1 MLDRVKGPQAKGGS
15 QVRPACFPGNQRIY
29 LVYSE
34 FRILYFNPVLT
45 IFSAQTLEN
54 LDVKQLFNISDMVR
68 THARLRPNDIGAMDS
83 RRRLTF
89 AQWNHRADQLA
100 AGLLA
105 QGVSA
110 GDRVGVLAHNCVE
123 WLEIYV
129 ALARAGLVAL
139 PINFRL
145 VGHEIGYI
153 LGDAQAVALICTS
166 LLQGKVQAVWPTL
179 GLKACVQLGG
189 ETLSGWLDY
198 EALMAHATIP
208 TQWPTV
214 QPIDTCALMYTS
226 GTTGKP
232 KGAIRSHEASTLIA
246 YATAMEMGFTKEDKA
261 LLVMPLCHANSLYF
275 ANTFMHLG
283 ACIVVDDSVSFDP
296 VRVMQWLSQEG
307 ITFTSLVPT
316 HYIMMLALSA
326 DTSRQF
332 ATGSVARLLISSAPA
347 NESLKRDIQTLFPNG
362 QLYELYGST
371 EAGWVTILRPQEQ
384 LTKLGSVGREWAGS
398 GPIKIMNEQRQEV
411 PDGEVGELYSCTP
424 YAFEGYWNAPEKT
437 QQAYAGAW
445 CSVGD
450 MARRDEDGFIWLMDR
465 KSNMIIS
472 GGENI
477 YPSEVEAVLAAHP
490 AVQEVA
496 VIGMPH
502 EKWGETVQAV
512 VVLKAH
518 AHCQEDELKQ
528 WCKHQLAGYKQPR
541 VIRFLAAADMPR
553 TATGKIVHRQL
564 KEHFALQAHR
574 MAGNATT
581 VS

>member
-1 MLDRVKGPQAKGGS
+1 
-15 QVRPACFPGNQRIY
+15 
-29 LVYSE
+29 
-34 FRILYFNPVLT
+34 
-45 IFSAQTLEN
+45 
-54 LDVKQLFNISDMVR
+54 MVR
-68 THARLRPNDIGAMDS
+68 THARLRPHDIGAMDS
-83 RRRLTF
+83 RRSLSF
-89 AQWNHRADQLA
+89 AHWSQRADSLA
-100 AGLLA
+100 AGLLSH
-105 QGVSA
+105 GLNP
-110 GDRVGVLAHNCVE
+110 GDRVGVLAHNCIE
-123 WLEIYV
+123 WMEIYV

-145 VGHEIGYI
+145 VGHEIAYI
-153 LGDAQAVALICTS
+153 LGDAQAAALLCTT
-166 LLQGKVQAVWPTL
+166 LLQDKVQDILPAL
-179 GLKACVQLGG
+179 GLKACVQIGG
-189 ETLSGWLDY
+189 TTHAGWLDY
-198 EALMAHATIP
+198 EGLMAQATLP
-208 TQWPTV
+208 AQWPQV
-214 QPIDTCALMYTS
+214 QPKDICALMYTS

-283 ACIVVDDSVSFDP
+283 ACIVIDDSPSFDP
-296 VRVMQWLSQEG
+296 ARVMECLSSHS

-326 DTSRQF
+326 DNTRQF

-347 NESLKRDIQTLFPNG
+347 NESLKRDIQKLFPNG

-371 EAGWVTILRPQEQ
+371 EAGWVTLLRPEDQ

-398 GPIKIMNEQRQEV
+398 GPIKIMDEHRQEV
-411 PDGEVGELYSCTP
+411 ADGEIGELYSCTP

-437 QQAYAGAW
+437 RQAYAGAW

-450 MARRDEDGFIWLMDR
+450 MARRDPDGFIWLMDR

-477 YPSEVEAVLAAHP
+477 YPSEVEAVLAAHS

-496 VIGMPH
+496 VIGVPH
-502 EKWGETVQAV
+502 DKWGETVQAV

-518 AHCQEDELKQ
+518 ANCHEDDLKQ
-528 WCKHQLAGYKQPR
+528 WCKQQLAGYKQPR
-541 VIRFLAAADMPR
+541 VIRFMKAEDIPR
-553 TATGKIVHRQL
+553 TATGKIVHRRL
-564 KEHFALQAHR
+564 KEIFSQKVADL
-574 MAGNATT
+574 NT
-581 VS
+581 VL

>member
-1 MLDRVKGPQAKGGS
+1 M
-15 QVRPACFPGNQRIY
+15 
-29 LVYSE
+29 
-34 FRILYFNPVLT
+34 
-45 IFSAQTLEN
+45 
-54 LDVKQLFNISDMVR
+54 KQLFNISDMVR
-68 THARLRPNDIGAMDS
+68 THARLRPDDIGAMDS
-83 RRRLTF
+83 RRSLSF
-89 AQWNHRADQLA
+89 VQWNQRSDLLA
-100 AGLLA
+100 AGLLS
-105 QGVSA
+105 QGLNP
-110 GDRVGVLAHNCVE
+110 GDRVAVLAHNCIE
-123 WLEIYV
+123 WMEIYV

-145 VGHEIGYI
+145 VGHEIAYI
-153 LGDAQAVALICTS
+153 LADAQAAALLCTA
-166 LLQGKVQAVWPTL
+166 LLQDKVLDILPAL
-179 GLKACVQLGG
+179 GLKACVQMGG
-189 ETLSGWLDY
+189 TTYTGWLDY
-198 EALMAHATIP
+198 EGLIAQATLPAH
-208 TQWPTV
+208 WPQV
-214 QPIDTCALMYTS
+214 QAKDTCALMYTS

-283 ACIVVDDSVSFDP
+283 ACIVIDDSASFDP
-296 VRVMQWLSQEG
+296 ARVMECLSSHS

-326 DTSRQF
+326 DNTRQF

-347 NESLKRDIQTLFPNG
+347 NESLKRDIQKLFPNG

-371 EAGWVTILRPQEQ
+371 EAGWVTLLRPEDQ

-398 GPIKIMNEQRQEV
+398 GPIKIMDEHRQEV
-411 PDGEVGELYSCTP
+411 ADGEIGELYSCTP

-437 QQAYAGAW
+437 HQAYAGAW

-450 MARRDEDGFIWLMDR
+450 MARRDQDGFIWLMDR

-477 YPSEVEAVLAAHP
+477 YPSEVEAVLAGHP

-496 VIGMPH
+496 VIGVPH
-502 EKWGETVQAV
+502 DKWGETVQE

-518 AHCQEDELKQ
+518 ADCREDELKQ
-528 WCKHQLAGYKQPR
+528 WCKQQLAGYKQPR
-541 VIRFLAAADMPR
+541 VIRFMKSTDMPR
-553 TATGKIVHRQL
+553 TATGKIVHRRL
-564 KEHFALQAHR
+564 KEQFISKTPPL
-574 MAGNATT
+574 
-581 VS
+581 

>member
-1 MLDRVKGPQAKGGS
+1 
-15 QVRPACFPGNQRIY
+15 
-29 LVYSE
+29 
-34 FRILYFNPVLT
+34 
-45 IFSAQTLEN
+45 
-54 LDVKQLFNISDMVR
+54 MVR
-68 THARLRPNDIGAMDS
+68 THARLRPEDTGAMDS
-83 RRRLTF
+83 RRSLSF
-89 AQWNHRADQLA
+89 VQWNQRADLLA
-100 AGLLA
+100 AGLLS
-105 QGVSA
+105 QGLNP
-110 GDRVGVLAHNCVE
+110 GDRVAVLAHNCIE
-123 WLEIYV
+123 WMEIYV

-145 VGHEIGYI
+145 VGHEIAYI
-153 LGDAQAVALICTS
+153 LGDAQAAALLCTA
-166 LLQGKVQAVWPTL
+166 LLQDKVLDILPTL
-179 GLKACVQLGG
+179 GLKAGVQMGG
-189 ETLSGWLDY
+189 TTHAGWLDY
-198 EALMAHATIP
+198 EGLIAQATLPAH
-208 TQWPTV
+208 WPQV
-214 QPIDTCALMYTS
+214 QAKDTCALMYTS

-283 ACIVVDDSVSFDP
+283 ACIVIDDSASFDP
-296 VRVMQWLSQEG
+296 ARVMECLSSHS

-326 DTSRQF
+326 DNTRQF

-347 NESLKRDIQTLFPNG
+347 NESLKRDIQKLFPNG

-371 EAGWVTILRPQEQ
+371 EAGWVTLLRPEDQ

-398 GPIKIMNEQRQEV
+398 GPIKIMDEHRQEV
-411 PDGEVGELYSCTP
+411 ADGEIGELYSCTP

-437 QQAYAGAW
+437 HQAYAGAW

-450 MARRDEDGFIWLMDR
+450 MARRDQDGFIWLMDR

-477 YPSEVEAVLAAHP
+477 YPSEVEAVLAGHP

-496 VIGMPH
+496 VIGVPH
-502 EKWGETVQAV
+502 DKWGETVQAV

-518 AHCQEDELKQ
+518 ADCREDELKQ
-528 WCKHQLAGYKQPR
+528 WCKQQLAGYKQPR
-541 VIRFLAAADMPR
+541 VIRFMKSTDMPR
-553 TATGKIVHRQL
+553 TATGKIVHRRL
-564 KEHFALQAHR
+564 KEQFISKTPPL
-574 MAGNATT
+574 
-581 VS
+581 